1 MTRFSKRDA
10 RRAEELPEE
19 ALEEAF
25 PASDPVAASREPDG
39 RKPSARAVATARGRR

>member
-10 RRAEELPEE
+10 RRVEELLDD

-25 PASDPVAASREPDG
+25 PASDPVAVSREPDA
-39 RKPSARAVATARGRR
+39 RKPFARAVATGRRRR